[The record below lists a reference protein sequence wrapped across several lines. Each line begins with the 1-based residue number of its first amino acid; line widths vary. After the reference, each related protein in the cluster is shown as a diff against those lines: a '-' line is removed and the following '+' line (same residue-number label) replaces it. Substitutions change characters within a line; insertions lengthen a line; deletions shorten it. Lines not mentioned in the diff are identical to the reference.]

1 MHPVQDGLSL
11 CVHLLD
17 QHLQL
22 CLALLPGVGVD
33 AFGMLRA
40 VRPGGGVAAL
50 EEVVIEFIDAAGA
63 RFSYAPHDWLEVGK
77 GVLRCLRSV
86 LRHYVTQ
93 TSVDLGGGFTEHVTG
108 DVGVDVQRGRR

>member
-86 LRHYVTQ
+86 LRHLVAQ
-93 TSVDLGGGFTEHVTG
+93 APIDLGGGFTEHVAG
-108 DVGVDVQRGRR
+108 DVGVDV